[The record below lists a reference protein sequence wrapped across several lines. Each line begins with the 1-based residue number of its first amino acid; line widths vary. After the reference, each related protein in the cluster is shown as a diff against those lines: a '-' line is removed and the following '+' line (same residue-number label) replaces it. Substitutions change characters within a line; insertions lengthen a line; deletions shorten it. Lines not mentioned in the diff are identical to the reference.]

1 MSDPTPEQDAPLVEP
16 PSERAVGSRTIVVGY
31 DGSQP
36 AKDALAVAVDLAR
49 CTAGS
54 TVVVACGQGHPGP
67 LFGHMYELEER
78 IVSEL
83 EEAAETVRKAG
94 VGAATACTRE
104 QPVGTLLTI
113 AKETG
118 ASMIVVGAK
127 GSGALHDVVVGSTT
141 MRLLHRSAIPV
152 VVVPARH

>member
-1 MSDPTPEQDAPLVEP
+1 MSEPTPEHDVPLVEP
-16 PSERAVGSRTIVVGY
+16 LSEHEAGSRTIVVGY

-36 AKDALAVAVDLAR
+36 ARDALAVAIDLAR

-54 TVVVACGQGHPGP
+54 TIVVACGQGHPGP

-83 EEAAETVRKAG
+83 EEAAEKVRKEG
-94 VGAATACTRE
+94 VAAATACTRE
-104 QPVGTLLTI
+104 QPADTLITI
-113 AKETG
+113 AQETG

-127 GSGALHDVVVGSTT
+127 GSGALHDAVVGSTT